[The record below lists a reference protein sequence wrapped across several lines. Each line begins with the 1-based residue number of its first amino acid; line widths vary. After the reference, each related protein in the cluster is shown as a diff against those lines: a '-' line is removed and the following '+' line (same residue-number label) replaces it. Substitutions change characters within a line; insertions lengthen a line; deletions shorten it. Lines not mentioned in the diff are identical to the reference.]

1 MDNTLLEREQSI
13 LDMQAWRGVFKEG
26 VEAGDG
32 EAIVIMEPRDI
43 TAVLTPVDAK
53 GLIGSTSRLG
63 PDAFEIVWMPSPA
76 GDLPNAECEAE
87 AWFNRAATPRRRS
100 IVRAGTRTARVFWC
114 EGRALIYC
122 KAPQLHDT
130 LERETVRLERGMKTV
145 WAAIDEDKSLT
156 HAVTPGQQKQQ
167 KHVNKMTELVVQMK
181 SGQMRVETALEQ
193 LDPTLAEPSKRLY
206 GELAIAAGLYD
217 RAPRLG
223 DPVQFASDHYELANT
238 RLIEAKNATAE
249 RTNFLIG
256 HILESLIIVLLL
268 AELTALLYEIQLF
281 YDVSVVVPT

>member
-1 MDNTLLEREQSI
+1 
-13 LDMQAWRGVFKEG
+13 
-26 VEAGDG
+26 
-32 EAIVIMEPRDI
+32 
-43 TAVLTPVDAK
+43 
-53 GLIGSTSRLG
+53 
-63 PDAFEIVWMPSPA
+63 
-76 GDLPNAECEAE
+76 
-87 AWFNRAATPRRRS
+87 
-100 IVRAGTRTARVFWC
+100 
-114 EGRALIYC
+114 
-122 KAPQLHDT
+122 
-130 LERETVRLERGMKTV
+130 
-145 WAAIDEDKSLT
+145 
-156 HAVTPGQQKQQ
+156 
-167 KHVNKMTELVVQMK
+167 
-181 SGQMRVETALEQ
+181 MRIETALEQ